1 MKLDNSNL
9 EDILFSMVDKVKPI
23 ISQEVWDNILLN
35 CTKNE
40 LFVLMHLFRNSDVNM
55 TQISEY
61 LHAPLNTTTGI
72 VGRMERKDMVRR
84 IRSESDKR
92 VVTIVLTESGRK
104 QISAI
109 IGMFLEYGQRVVSTL
124 TSEELT
130 LLSNV
135 VTKIVDLLQNKEVN
149 KPEMIKKIRKIEIE

>member
-1 MKLDNSNL
+1 L
-9 EDILFSMVDKVKPI
+9 EEILFDLVDKVKPI